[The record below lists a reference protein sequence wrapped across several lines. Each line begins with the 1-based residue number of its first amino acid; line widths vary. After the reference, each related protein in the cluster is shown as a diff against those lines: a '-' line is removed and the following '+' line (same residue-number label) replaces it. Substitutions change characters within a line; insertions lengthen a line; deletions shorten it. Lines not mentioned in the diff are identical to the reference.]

1 MGIQFECKMTL
12 MNNVP
17 TSNTRNMHH
26 QQISNSLKSLDDTR
40 TRNTNHTAP
49 QHKRDSHILPSLIV
63 SSSSLSQKKRTNAV
77 HFFEPLVSEVRC
89 IPRTEGKNKG
99 KLFYTKEEYSIFR
112 EEYIQYKEDQQG
124 KLTTWLYLAYT
135 YAADLLAALDEA
147 DKETGSANNPD
158 KCSDASS
165 QDFISRNDLVQVV

>member
-1 MGIQFECKMTL
+1 METSER
-12 MNNVP
+12 NV
-17 TSNTRNMHH
+17 R
-26 QQISNSLKSLDDTR
+26 KDA
-40 TRNTNHTAP
+40 TNH
-49 QHKRDSHILPSLIV
+49 HIESVSLNHSTSIMRLSSIKLHVLNNDTSTISPRIV
-63 SSSSLSQKKRTNAV
+63 LSQKKRTNAV

-112 EEYIQYKEDQQG
+112 EEYIQHKEDQQG

-165 QDFISRNDLVQVV
+165 QDFISRNDLAQVDVYI